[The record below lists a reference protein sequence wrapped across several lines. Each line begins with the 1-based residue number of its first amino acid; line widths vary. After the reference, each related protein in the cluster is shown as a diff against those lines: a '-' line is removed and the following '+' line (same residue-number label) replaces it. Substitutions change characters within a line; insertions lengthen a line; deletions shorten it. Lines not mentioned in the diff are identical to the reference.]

1 MRATQLTLTLGLA
14 LLLASPLAAQPL
26 FPELFEQEPP
36 PEEVKPT
43 EDSGGS
49 SPRDIPPEEVLPLA
63 EESGAESDSQALT
76 DELAVLEGSLAE
88 LAAELEAAQPQLPPT
103 RETQEREAFEEL
115 VTTGEAPV
123 LARPTARVFPFGE
136 TVPELVCAP
145 ERACDLELEA
155 GEVVDGVALGA
166 TDRWEVTQFF
176 EGQGEGLI
184 PHILLKPAGFDLATN
199 LVVVTNRRTYHVEL
213 ASIAEEGKEGAFHH
227 HVSFWYPQSW
237 AQRLRTE
244 EEAREAPFVPAETDG
259 EEPRLDPAGLSFAYR
274 VHAPRRKRRR
284 LPWRPRAVFDD
295 GERVFI
301 HLPPEARP
309 LPAVVGV
316 DSGGEPYPLNEQF
329 RDGAFVIPSL
339 APEIELVSGSGKRRR
354 SLTIERLGS
363 GGGG

>member
-26 FPELFEQEPP
+26 FPELFQDEPP
-36 PEEVKPT
+36 PEEVQPT
-43 EDSGGS
+43 GDPGQSL
-49 SPRDIPPEEVLPLA
+49 PPDIPPEEVLPLA
-63 EESGAESDSQALT
+63 EESGAESDAGALT

-88 LAAELEAAQPQLPPT
+88 LARELEAAQPHLPAS

-115 VTTGEAPV
+115 TETGHAPV
-123 LARPTARVFPFGE
+123 LARPTGVVYPFGE
-136 TVPELVCAP
+136 AVPELVCAP
-145 ERACDLELEA
+145 DRACDLELEP

-176 EGQGEGLI
+176 EGEGEGLT

-213 ASIAEEGKEGAFHH
+213 ASIAEESEDLTFHH

-237 AQRLRTE
+237 AERYRSDAQEGDT
-244 EEAREAPFVPAETDG
+244 APAAPESDTDPG
-259 EEPRLDPAGLSFAYR
+259 LDPAGLNFAYE
-274 VHAPRRKRRR
+274 VTAPRRKRRR
-284 LPWRPRAVFDD
+284 LRWRPRAVFDD

-316 DSGGEPYPLNEQF
+316 DSGGESFPLNEQF
-329 RDGAFVIPSL
+329 RDGTFVIPSL
-339 APEIELVSGSGKRRR
+339 VREIELVTGTGKKRR
-354 SLTIERLGS
+354 SLTLERLGR
-363 GGGG
+363 GGG